1 MGGTVGRINSH
12 TIAIVAT
19 TSYPKWYRGKLRS
32 IKDTDKVRG
41 DLAIE
46 FAKAARKIGYKVV
59 ISDWQSPKTF
69 RKELSS
75 IPEIVLIRRRSPK
88 RSPAKREALR
98 KATKLPDVKVI
109 ILTEPEKVSLVQDCI
124 QLIAESILKG
134 ETDIVVPKRNE
145 EFFKKT
151 YPAYQ
156 YESEVE
162 GNKTYNEELRSH
174 KLIGIGDN
182 DFDMF
187 FGPRAFSNDRKIIS
201 LFMRRYRFSIAH
213 ASFPSWY
220 FDAEE
225 LSNTNFF
232 PIVSALRRG
241 LKVKSVEVPFKY
253 PNVQKQNEEK
263 LEDLF
268 LEKRKAQRIGLIVEL
283 LHFVAYLEKYRGV
296 RVKAS
301 R

>member
-1 MGGTVGRINSH
+1 MSSTVGHASPH
-12 TIAIVAT
+12 AIAIVAT

-32 IKDTDKVRG
+32 IKDIDKIRG

-46 FAKAARKIGYKVV
+46 FAIKSTKNGYRLVV
-59 ISDWQSPKTF
+59 ADWHSPKTF
-69 RKELSS
+69 LKELSS
-75 IPEIVLIRRRSPK
+75 ISNVILIRRRSPK
-88 RSPAKREALR
+88 RSPSKRQALLRTR
-98 KATKLPDVKVI
+98 KLSDIKVI
-109 ILTEPEKVSLVQDCI
+109 ILTEPEKVSLVQECI
-124 QLIAESILKG
+124 PLIAKPILNG
-134 ETDIVVPKRNE
+134 EADIVVPKRNDTL
-145 EFFKKT
+145 FKET

-162 GNKTYNEELRSH
+162 GNRTYNEELKSH
-174 KLIGIGDN
+174 KLIDISEN

-187 FGPRAFSNDRKIIS
+187 FGPRAFSNDRKIVR

-232 PIVSALRRG
+232 PVVSALRRG

-253 PNVQKQNEEK
+253 PNAQKQNEEK
-263 LEDLF
+263 LDDLF

-283 LHFVAYLEKYRGV
+283 LHFVAYL
-296 RVKAS
+296 
-301 R
+301 

>member
-1 MGGTVGRINSH
+1 MSSTVGHINPQA
-12 TIAIVAT
+12 IAIVAT

-32 IKDTDKVRG
+32 IKDIDKIRG

-46 FAKAARKIGYKVV
+46 FAIKSIKNGYQLVV
-59 ISDWQSPKTF
+59 ADWHSPKTF

-75 IPEIVLIRRRSPK
+75 ISNVILIRRRSPK
-88 RSPAKREALR
+88 RSPSKRQALLR
-98 KATKLPDVKVI
+98 ATKLSDIKVI
-109 ILTEPEKVSLVQDCI
+109 ILTEPEKVSLVQECI
-124 QLIAESILKG
+124 PLIAKPILNG
-134 ETDIVVPKRNE
+134 EADIVVPKRNDTL
-145 EFFKKT
+145 FKET

-162 GNKTYNEELRSH
+162 GNRTYNEELKSH
-174 KLIGIGDN
+174 KLIDISEN

-187 FGPRAFSNDRKIIS
+187 FGPRAFSNDRKIVT
-201 LFMRRYRFSIAH
+201 LFMKRYRFSIAH

-232 PIVSALRRG
+232 PIVSALRKG
-241 LKVKSVEVPFKY
+241 LNVKSIEVPFKY
-253 PNVQKQNEEK
+253 PKIQKENEEK
-263 LEDLF
+263 GQKELF
-268 LEKRKAQRIGLIVEL
+268 LEKRRAQRIGLIVEL

-296 RVKAS
+296 RVKTF
-301 R
+301 